1 MRFSP
6 LSFLLGISAA
16 CLAPLLSRNLR
27 PFAVEAGA
35 LGLGLLEELR
45 RLAAQQVEN
54 LEDLAAEARARREEL
69 AAGVAVGAVINND
82 LNGSGTAS
90 RDNHRPARKARSP
103 RRSRTTRRAPAAE

>member
-6 LSFLLGISAA
+6 LSFLLGIGAS
-16 CLAPLLSRNLR
+16 CLAPLISRNLR

-45 RLAAQQVEN
+45 RLAAQQVES

-69 AAGVAVGAVINND
+69 AAGVVEPAVTNG
-82 LNGSGTAS
+82 LNGNGIAS

-103 RRSRTTRRAPAAE
+103 RRSRSGRRARAAE

>member
-16 CLAPLLSRNLR
+16 CLAPLISRNLR

-35 LGLGLLEELR
+35 LGLGLLEEVR

-54 LEDLAAEARARREEL
+54 LEDLAAEARARRQEL
-69 AAGVAVGAVINND
+69 ATGVAVGAVVDND
-82 LNGSGTAS
+82 LNGNGTAAS
-90 RDNHRPARKARSP
+90 DNHRPARKARSP
-103 RRSRTTRRAPAAE
+103 RRSPSSRRTRTAE

>member
-1 MRFSP
+1 MKFSP
-6 LSFLLGISAA
+6 LSFLLGIGAA
-16 CLAPLLSRNLR
+16 CLAPLISRNLR

-35 LGLGLLEELR
+35 LGLGLLEEAR

-69 AAGVAVGAVINND
+69 AAGVAAESVASND
-82 LNGSGTAS
+82 LNGSGAAA

-103 RRSRTTRRAPAAE
+103 RRSPSSRRARAAE